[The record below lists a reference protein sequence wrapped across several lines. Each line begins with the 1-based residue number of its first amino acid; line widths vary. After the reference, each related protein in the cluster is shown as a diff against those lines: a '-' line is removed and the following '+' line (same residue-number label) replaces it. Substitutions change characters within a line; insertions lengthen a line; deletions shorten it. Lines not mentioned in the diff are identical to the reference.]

1 MKCWHFAGIAHR
13 LTAARGVLVGSGDPP
28 PVRKYYFLSFFSP
41 PLDSPEQ
48 CCGVCRPTFVDKES
62 A

>member
-28 PVRKYYFLSFFSP
+28 PVRKYYFLSFFAR